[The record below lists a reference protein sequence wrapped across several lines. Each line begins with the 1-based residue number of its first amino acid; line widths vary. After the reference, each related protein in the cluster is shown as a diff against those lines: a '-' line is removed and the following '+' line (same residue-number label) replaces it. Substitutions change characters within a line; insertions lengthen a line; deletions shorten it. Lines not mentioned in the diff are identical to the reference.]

1 MKKIALLTSGGDS
14 PGMNACI
21 RSVVRTAINHH
32 MECWGVYRGF
42 EGLINADMR
51 MMDSSDVSN
60 IIQRGGTIL
69 KSSRSKA
76 FRTEEGRKE
85 AADNL
90 RQKGIEGLVVI
101 GGDGSFQGAQYLEEE
116 QGIKCVGI
124 PGTIDND
131 LYGTDFTLGFDT
143 AVNTVVECVDKI
155 RDTAD
160 AHNRLFFVEVMGK
173 DAGFIAL
180 RSGISVGAEAILLP
194 ETQTYVDQLIE
205 KLERGWERH
214 KSSSIIIVA
223 EGDDAGGA
231 YKVAEKVKKKFDHY
245 ETKVTVLGHLQR
257 GGSPTA
263 NDRLL
268 GSALGH
274 AAVKALKSGLSMEMV
289 GQING
294 DIAFT
299 PFKQAVK
306 HHQEINWK
314 LLELAEL
321 LSL

>member
-1 MKKIALLTSGGDS
+1 
-14 PGMNACI
+14 MNACI
-21 RSVVRTAINHH
+21 RSVVRTAVNHH
-32 MECWGVYRGF
+32 LDCWGVYAGY
-42 EGLINADMR
+42 EGLINGDMR
-51 MMDSSDVSN
+51 KLGSSDVSN

-76 FRTEEGRKE
+76 FRTKAGRQQ
-85 AADNL
+85 AGDNL
-90 RQKGIEGLVVI
+90 RAKGIEGLVVI
-101 GGDGSFQGAQYLEEE
+101 GGDGSFQGAQLLEEE

-143 AVNTVVECVDKI
+143 AVNTVVQCVDKI

-180 RSGISVGAEAILLP
+180 RSGISIGAEAILLP
-194 ETQTYVDQLIE
+194 ETETYVDQLIE

-231 YKVAEKVKKKFDHY
+231 YEVASKVRAKFDHY

-268 GSALGH
+268 GSTLGH
-274 AAVKALKSGLSMEMV
+274 AAVKALKGGVSSEMV

-294 DIAFT
+294 KIVYT
-299 PFKQAVK
+299 PFKKAVK
-306 HHQEINWK
+306 HHQEINWNMM
-314 LLELAEL
+314 ELAEL